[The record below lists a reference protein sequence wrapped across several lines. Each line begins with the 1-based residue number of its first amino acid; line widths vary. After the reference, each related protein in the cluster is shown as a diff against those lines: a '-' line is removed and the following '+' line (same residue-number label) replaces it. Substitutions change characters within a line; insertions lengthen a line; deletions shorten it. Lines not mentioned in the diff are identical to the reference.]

1 MKKQPEEWLAYADDD
16 LRFARSGLSDGFFSH
31 VCFLAQ
37 QAVEKA
43 LKGYL
48 LHKGKMYPKT
58 HSLPNLVKLIDESW
72 LDEFD
77 KMVKKMDKFYIPLRY
92 PDAMAGTL
100 PKGAPDREDAEQA
113 LSWADELVEAIR
125 KRVY

>member
-1 MKKQPEEWLAYADDD
+1 MKKQPEIWLAYADDD

-31 VCFLAQ
+31 VCSLSQ

-48 LHKGKMYPKT
+48 LAMGKMYPKT
-58 HSLPNLVKLIDESW
+58 HNLPRLAKLIDESW
-72 LDEFD
+72 LDEFE
-77 KMVKKMDKFYIPLRY
+77 KTIKKMDKFYIPLRY

-100 PKGAPDREDAEQA
+100 PEGAPGKEDAEQA
-113 LSWADELVEAIR
+113 LSWADELVGVVR
-125 KRVY
+125 KRMT